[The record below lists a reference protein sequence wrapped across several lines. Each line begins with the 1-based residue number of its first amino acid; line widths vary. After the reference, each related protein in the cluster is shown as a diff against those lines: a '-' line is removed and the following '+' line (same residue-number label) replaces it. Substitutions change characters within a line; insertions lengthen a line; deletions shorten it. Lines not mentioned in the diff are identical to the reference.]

1 MPSTGA
7 NGSREGCTG
16 LSLIDDLATA
26 LTSGNTSQFAT
37 PSYAAHGAQQ
47 AAGAVAGSMAAK
59 TAIRAALREETVKVS
74 TKAVGKAATKVGT
87 FAGYAGAALTV
98 KSAYDAYQQCMAQ

>member
-1 MPSTGA
+1 
-7 NGSREGCTG
+7 
-16 LSLIDDLATA
+16 
-26 LTSGNTSQFAT
+26 
-37 PSYAAHGAQQ
+37 
-47 AAGAVAGSMAAK
+47 MAAK